1 VTHTDEDSGSAGFF
15 RYLLGWGPGITTV
28 LTWLGAGDI
37 VAGMVAGSEFGYG
50 LLWAMVLA
58 VVLRSLL
65 ASAMVKYQLVNP
77 HKESIIDGL
86 SRLGRWLPWL
96 LLVYVPLFVFFTN
109 LAILKACAE
118 VWHQMIPGVP
128 FWTWALIWAGTA
140 FALVVSGN
148 YARVELFLKIVLG
161 VMSAAFIYC
170 VFQTDVDLGAL
181 GRGLIPQIPKGLGH
195 RSAFLV
201 LLGIIGGVGG
211 SVATLSYAYF
221 VREKGWHA
229 PRHRRMQLYD
239 IGLSAVVMVLLNLCV
254 WILAVEIVGPRGIR
268 VTTAQQMA
276 QTLAATLGRSGEIL
290 FYVGLWAAA
299 FSTLVGV
306 TLGSGYLTS
315 DIWRS
320 QLRPSRERAAGR
332 GLPYG
337 AVVLLGTLGPL
348 AALLTEAD
356 FVTLSLLSNGYTTI
370 LIPILIFGTLVIT
383 NRTEWIGAEYRNS
396 RALNLILATMGV
408 YSLYVLVRWG
418 AELLG

>member
-1 VTHTDEDSGSAGFF
+1 VTHNNEDAGSGGFF
-15 RYLLGWGPGITTV
+15 RYLLAWGPGIATV

-50 LLWAMVLA
+50 LLWAMALT

-77 HKESIIDGL
+77 HGDSIIDGL

-128 FWTWALIWAGTA
+128 FWTWAFVWAGTA
-140 FALVVSGN
+140 FALVITGN
-148 YARVELFLKIVLG
+148 YARVELFLKVILG
-161 VMSAAFIYC
+161 TMSVAFIYC
-170 VFQTDVDLGAL
+170 VSQTDVDLGAL
-181 GRGLIPQIPKGLGH
+181 GRGVLIPQIPAGLGH

-239 IGLSAVVMVLLNLCV
+239 ITFSAVVMVLLNLCV
-254 WILAVEIVGPRGIR
+254 WILAVEVVGPQGIR

-290 FYVGLWAAA
+290 FYIGLWGAA

-315 DIWRS
+315 DIWHS
-320 QLRPSRERAAGR
+320 QLRRGRAGGR
-332 GLPYG
+332 GLPYA
-337 AVVLLGTLGPL
+337 AVVLLGTIAPL

-356 FVTLSLLSNGYTTI
+356 FVTLSLLSNSYSTI

-383 NRTEWIGAEYRNS
+383 NRTEWIGARYRNS
-396 RALNLILATMGV
+396 GVLNVVLAAMGV
-408 YSLYVLVRWG
+408 YSLYVLLSWG
-418 AELLG
+418 VELLG